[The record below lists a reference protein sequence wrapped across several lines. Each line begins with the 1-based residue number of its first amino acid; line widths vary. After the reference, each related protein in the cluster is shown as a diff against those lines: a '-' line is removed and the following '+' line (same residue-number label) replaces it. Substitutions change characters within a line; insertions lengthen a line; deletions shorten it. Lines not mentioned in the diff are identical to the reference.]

1 MHVHINV
8 TVYIYVKH
16 MHTCDNSVCA
26 RMCVRTYTA
35 AHQNINQ
42 NIHFGN
48 KVFYGEDGI
57 HNYENISLWDD
68 RLMFQS
74 HIAGDWNDNCWNEEN
89 YRTFSTTLESLAHEY
104 PLNYTTLGEV
114 SEDS

>member
-1 MHVHINV
+1 
-8 TVYIYVKH
+8 
-16 MHTCDNSVCA
+16 
-26 RMCVRTYTA
+26 
-35 AHQNINQ
+35 
-42 NIHFGN
+42 
-48 KVFYGEDGI
+48 
-57 HNYENISLWDD
+57 
-68 RLMFQS
+68 MFQS